1 MEKYIKYWGFIK
13 EEAINLCWNGW
24 KEQERPFEALP
35 EEPQFERWVGFC
47 QEKKVTHDK
56 RRGMEGWRIG
66 RTI

>member
-24 KEQERPFEALP
+24 REQERPFEALP

-47 QEKKVTHDK
+47 QKTKVTHGK